1 MSPEMMLARALA
13 TKQFEVEKTASV
25 EESEDRSLVAAMDK
39 LAWAE
44 EAGRE
49 LAREHMQKVA
59 VTLPSMA
66 GIQKGVGSAIH
77 ATMGASKGMRAGVG
91 AAGGAALGGVAGA
104 MKDPGVN
111 QQTGQKNSRLGNI
124 AGGMALGGAAGGAA
138 GLGAKRGLQMA
149 AGSKGAVGQGLRET
163 MGMGNRNA
171 KDAMRTHGLNTL
183 ANKGFNP
190 KSAQGMAAASK
201 AAPAPAAPAPA
212 APGGAPAPASP
223 MTGEQARKATQQSL
237 WARGKQALGV
247 EAVPDSVAQG
257 KAALKG
263 FGVHASVNPD
273 RVDPEVL
280 YKLMLERTGRS

>member
-1 MSPEMMLARALA
+1 MSPEMMLARTLA
-13 TKQFEVEKTASV
+13 TSQRELEKTA
-25 EESEDRSLVAAMDK
+25 EAEDDSLVDAMDK

-49 LAREHMQKVA
+49 LAREHMQKIA

-124 AGGMALGGAAGGAA
+124 AGGMALGGAGGAA
-138 GLGAKRGLQMA
+138 LGVGAKRGLQMA
-149 AGSKGAVGQGLRET
+149 AGGKGAVGQGIRET

-190 KSAQGMAAASK
+190 NSAQGKALAAG
-201 AAPAPAAPAPA
+201 AAGKAPAAPAAQAPA
-212 APGGAPAPASP
+212 APAAPL
-223 MTGEQARKATQQSL
+223 TGEQARKDTQQSL
-237 WARGKQALGV
+237 WARGKQALGI
-247 EAVPDSVAQG
+247 EAVPDRVAQG
-257 KAALKG
+257 KAALRG